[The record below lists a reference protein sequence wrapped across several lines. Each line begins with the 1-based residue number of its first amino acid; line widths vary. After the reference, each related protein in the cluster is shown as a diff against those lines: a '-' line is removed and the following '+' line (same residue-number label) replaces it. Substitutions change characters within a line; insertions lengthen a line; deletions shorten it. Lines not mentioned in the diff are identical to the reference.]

1 LPRTAHDARVSRLR
15 ARGWEYVAALAAC
28 LAFAWFVSR
37 RLLEPDVFSDDALVH
52 QFWMWRWRDPALFT
66 DGLTHELMQ
75 SARYP
80 LGYEALIRAALPFA
94 GPIVAGEW
102 LGVALYALSGFLVFL
117 IVREHTG
124 WRPAAWIAAALF
136 LALVDIHRFHGGF
149 PRAFVHPVVLL
160 TVLLA
165 IRRHHL
171 LAAATAAAGALL
183 YPPAALL
190 AVGVLCFTAVIPRP
204 DSRRIGFAAAALAVA
219 AAAVLLGGEAP
230 EVLSA
235 AEARAYPDF
244 GPHGVLPFFADT
256 PLAYLRQNRSGFDL
270 RATGSILALAAL
282 ALLVA
287 RPANLRLLRPEVA
300 ALPVVSLTGFAAAQA
315 VLFQLYLP
323 HRYTYP
329 LLAFF
334 AIAVGVTLEPT
345 WKAVTRR
352 RHAFALLAA
361 PPLIAAI
368 AVAVFPLGP
377 RAPLSATAVVAIAA
391 AVGLAA
397 ALAPRLAR
405 APALGAAASGLVL
418 LIALG
423 GATQRWE
430 RGSPC
435 PVTPGT
441 RFIASLP
448 KDAVIAGDPI
458 DLKCLPGTARR
469 AVVIST
475 QLAPSYETGYFHHGR
490 ERMFATL
497 RAYYGADPGAITAL
511 ARRYGVTHLYVR
523 RNAVEQ
529 ERRPGGARWRA
540 RRLPFGRYVRGLL
553 DGATP
558 AVLDLPSAC
567 RSWRTGAEA
576 VYDIA
581 CIGGAN
587 ARGSRRW
594 GPTGSSLAR
603 SWTTSRGRSTAL
615 TGGAVTRSS
624 SSPTTSSGS
633 PATRR
638 RASSTGR
645 ARSGT

>member
-1 LPRTAHDARVSRLR
+1 VAWLR
-15 ARGWEYVAALAAC
+15 GRGWEYVAALAAC
-28 LAFAWFVSR
+28 AAFAWCVSR

-66 DGLTHELMQ
+66 DGLTAELMG

-80 LGYEALIRAALPFA
+80 AGYEALIRAGLPFA
-94 GPIVAGEW
+94 GPIVLGEW

-117 IVREHTG
+117 IVRAHTD

-165 IRRHHL
+165 MRRHDV
-171 LAAATAAAGALL
+171 AAALVAAAGALL

-190 AVGVLCFTAVIPRP
+190 ALGVLCVCAVLPRI
-204 DSRRIGFAAAALAVA
+204 DARRAALAAAAVA
-219 AAAVLLGGEAP
+219 AAGAAVLLGGEAP

-244 GPHGVLPFFADT
+244 GPRGVLPFFADST
-256 PLAYLRQNRSGFDL
+256 LGYLRQNRSGFDL

-282 ALLVA
+282 ALLLA
-287 RPANLRLLRPEVA
+287 RPANRRLLRPEVYVMA
-300 ALPVVSLTGFAAAQA
+300 ATALIGFAAAQA

-329 LLAFF
+329 LVAFC
-334 AIAVGVTLEPT
+334 AIAVGVTLRPT
-345 WKAVTRR
+345 WEAVTRR
-352 RHAFALLAA
+352 RHAFVLLAA
-361 PPLIAAI
+361 PPVVAAL

-377 RAPLSATAVVAIAA
+377 RAPLSPAAIVAGTAAIGA
-391 AVGLAA
+391 AA
-397 ALAPRLAR
+397 ALAPRAAR
-405 APALGAAASGLVL
+405 APALGAACTGLVL
-418 LIALG
+418 LAALTA
-423 GATQRWE
+423 ATQRWE

-435 PVTPGT
+435 AVTPAT
-441 RFIASLP
+441 RYLAALP

-475 QLAPSYETGYFHHGR
+475 QLAPSYETGYFLHGR

-497 RAYYGADPGAITAL
+497 RAYYGGDRAAIGTL
-511 ARRYGVTHLYVR
+511 AGRYGATHLYVR

-529 ERRPGGARWRA
+529 ERAPDGSRWRA
-540 RRLPFGRYVRGLL
+540 RELPYGRFVRTLL
-553 DGATP
+553 AGAPP
-558 AVLDLPSAC
+558 AVLDLPPRC
-567 RSWRTGAEA
+567 RTWHRGAEE
-576 VYDIA
+576 VYAIA
-581 CIGGAN
+581 CIRAAD
-587 ARGSRRW
+587 ARGSSRW
-594 GPTGSSLAR
+594 GTTGSSQAR
-603 SWTTSRGRSTAL
+603 SWTTSRARSTAP
-615 TGGAVTRSS
+615 TGAAATRSS
-624 SSPTTSSGS
+624 SSPTTSSAS

-638 RASSTGR
+638 GASSTAR